1 MIALLIV
8 LTLVSFLQATFWP
21 INLVLI
27 ILISRAFVTSDKIT
41 LWLSFGFG
49 LLLALLSG
57 YPLGS
62 LSLIYLLII
71 VLVRLVRNTHLAS
84 HWLIILPL
92 SWIMLLLDQFLQSLI
107 LGTGFRFLSSLLP
120 LIFVLPIYLAVRFWE
135 ERFIPRPAIKLKI
148 GK

>member
-8 LTLVSFLQATFWP
+8 LTLISFLQATFWSV
-21 INLVLI
+21 NLVLI
-27 ILISRAFVTSDKIT
+27 ILVSRAFVTSDKIT
-41 LWLSFGFG
+41 IWLAFGFG
-49 LLLALLSG
+49 LLLSLLSG
-57 YPLGS
+57 YTLGS
-62 LSLIYLLII
+62 LSLIYLLIV

-92 SWIMLLLDQFLQSLI
+92 SWIMLLLDQFLESLI
-107 LGTGFRFLSSLLP
+107 LGIGFRLGTTFIP